1 MITELFHHENEFIT
15 EYKSTQQLYWKF
27 IHLLLIEYFG
37 IVPST

>member
-1 MITELFHHENEFIT
+1 MITELFHQQNEFIT